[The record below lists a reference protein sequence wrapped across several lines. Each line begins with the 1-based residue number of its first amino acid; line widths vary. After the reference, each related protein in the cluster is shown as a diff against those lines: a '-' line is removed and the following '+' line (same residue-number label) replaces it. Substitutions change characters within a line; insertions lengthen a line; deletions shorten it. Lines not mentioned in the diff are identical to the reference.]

1 MDVENDKDL
10 LPYEKIAAA
19 DISVG
24 SRWLVESLWLQSACG
39 ILGGQPKCCKTWL
52 GLDLAV
58 SIASATPC
66 LGRFNVLDPGPTLV
80 YLAEDSGPQV
90 RARVDAICSSRG
102 IAIDSLD
109 LSLITSPYLR
119 LDTERD
125 QTKLARTIEK
135 IQPRFLLLD
144 PLVRLHRLDEN
155 NAREISGL
163 LGFLRELER
172 RYRVAIMLTHHA
184 SKRAGSRPGQSL
196 RGSSDLHAFGDSNLY
211 LSRTSHDITLTIE
224 HRAAASLQPLSLRL
238 DDSNNKPHLVIH
250 DGSQPTRTLEVDLRA
265 RVIDA
270 LQAAHGPI
278 SRTELRSQLRVNN
291 QRLGQVITELQA
303 AGQIVIASDG
313 LRSTL

>member
-1 MDVENDKDL
+1 MDVKQHDDL

-19 DISVG
+19 EIPTG
-24 SRWLVESLWLQSACG
+24 SRWLVEHLWLQSACG

-80 YLAEDSGPQV
+80 YLAEDSGAQV

-102 IAIDSLD
+102 IEIDILD
-109 LSLITSPYLR
+109 LSIITSPSLR
-119 LDTERD
+119 LDTEAD
-125 QTKLARTIEK
+125 QMKLGRTIEK
-135 IQPRFLLLD
+135 LRPRFLLLD

-184 SKRAGSRPGQSL
+184 SKRASSRPGQSL

-238 DDSNNKPHLVIH
+238 DDSSNKPHLVIN
-250 DGSQPTRTLEVDLRA
+250 DGDKADRPLEKDLKA
-265 RVIDA
+265 RVIKA
-270 LQAAHGPI
+270 LQAAHGSI
-278 SRTELRSQLRVNN
+278 TRTELRSQLRVNN
-291 QRLGQVITELQA
+291 QRLGQAITELQVS
-303 AGQIVIASDG
+303 GQIALTTEG
-313 LRSTL
+313 LRTTL